1 MNRQKFLTVGCVVA
15 MLGVV
20 AIAIAQ
26 EAKTAGAA
34 GEAPQLPPGWTADD
48 MKAMVDAATPG
59 KMHEVL
65 AKEAGTWQGKHQ
77 CWMPGSTEPMPGE
90 STTTITPILDG
101 RFTRIDVTGKM
112 AMGPYTAVGF
122 YGYDNVVQKFV
133 CTWVDSMGTGMMQG
147 EGELSPD
154 GKQITWKFTYNC
166 PITKKP
172 AVMRQIETVGDAKTK
187 TLDMYGADPKTGK
200 EFHMMKIEMTKK

>member
-1 MNRQKFLTVGCVVA
+1 
-15 MLGVV
+15 
-20 AIAIAQ
+20 
-26 EAKTAGAA
+26 
-34 GEAPQLPPGWTADD
+34 
-48 MKAMVDAATPG
+48 
-59 KMHEVL
+59 
-65 AKEAGTWQGKHQ
+65 
-77 CWMPGSTEPMPGE
+77 MPGSTEPMPGE